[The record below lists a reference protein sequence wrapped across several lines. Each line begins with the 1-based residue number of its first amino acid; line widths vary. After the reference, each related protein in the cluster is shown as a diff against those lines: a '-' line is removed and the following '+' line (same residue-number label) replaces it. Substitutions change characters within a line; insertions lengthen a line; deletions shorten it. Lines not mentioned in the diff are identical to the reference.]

1 MSGGEQQRVA
11 IARAVAKRP
20 PLLLCDEPTGAL
32 DVETGRQILDVIQ
45 HLHRERRLTVVMV
58 THNAVIGAMADRVI
72 RMRSGEIVA
81 DERNDHPIDATR
93 LQW

>member
-1 MSGGEQQRVA
+1 
-11 IARAVAKRP
+11 
-20 PLLLCDEPTGAL
+20 
-32 DVETGRQILDVIQ
+32 
-45 HLHRERRLTVVMV
+45 MV

-81 DERNDHPIDATR
+81 DERNEHPIDAGR